1 MAVNTFRLPDPGEG
15 LVEADIVSWRVEVG
29 DEVKIN
35 DILLEVETSKSVVEL
50 PTPFAG
56 TVTALLVNEGDTVDV
71 GTPIITIDDGIAAPA
86 AGDDGVAGSAVGD
99 AGVAGSAAGD
109 DGVAGSAAGDD
120 VVAGARGEGNAAEP
134 VLAGEARV
142 PNLVGYGAR
151 ATQTRRRPRKSAGG
165 DQAGAQ
171 VHDQLADTFSTGAP
185 VSRRAD
191 HRQSLG
197 RPAEGT
203 GASEA
208 VAPPLPKPVPAG
220 RESVLSRVTPLAK
233 PPVRKL
239 AKDLGVDLASISGSG
254 ERGVITRD
262 DVERAAA
269 VGAGPADIAMPPA
282 EPAVAVGRAEPGR
295 SETRVAIKGV
305 RKAMAEAMVQSAF
318 TAPHVSVSTT
328 CDVSATMELVERLR
342 QRREF
347 RDIKVSPLLIVAGAV
362 CLALRRTP
370 QMNSAWDETA
380 GEVVLKHRVNLGIAA
395 ATPRGLLV
403 PNVKGAD
410 SLSLDQLAQAINSIV
425 GTARE
430 GKIQPADMDRGTFTI
445 TNIGVF
451 GVDAGTPIL
460 NPGES
465 GILCIGQIA
474 RRPWVVGVGNDERIE
489 PRWVA
494 TLTVSFDHRLADGE
508 QGSTF
513 LADVG
518 AILTDPGLALLYQA
532 SRTTQ

>member
-71 GTPIITIDDGIAAPA
+71 GTPIITIDDGIVAPA
-86 AGDDGVAGSAVGD
+86 EGGDGVGAVARDNG
-99 AGVAGSAAGD
+99 A
-109 DGVAGSAAGDD
+109 
-120 VVAGARGEGNAAEP
+120 AGARGEDDAAEP
-134 VLAGEARV
+134 APAQARV

-151 ATQTRRRPRKSAGG
+151 TTETRRRPRKSAGG

-197 RPAEGT
+197 RPAEET
-203 GASEA
+203 SASEA
-208 VAPPLPKPVPAG
+208 VAPPLPAPVPAG
-220 RESVLSRVTPLAK
+220 GEPVLSGVAPLAK

-269 VGAGPADIAMPPA
+269 VGAAGPPPGDIAMPPT
-282 EPAVAVGRAEPGR
+282 EPAVAGGPAEPGR
-295 SETRVAIKGV
+295 SETRVPIKGV
-305 RKAMAEAMVQSAF
+305 RKAMADAMVQSAF

-347 RDIKVSPLLIVAGAV
+347 RDIRVSPLLIVAGAV

-380 GEVVLKHRVNLGIAA
+380 GEVVLKHGVNLGIAA

-410 SLSLDQLAQAINSIV
+410 ALSLDQLAQAINSIV

-430 GKIQPADMDRGTFTI
+430 GKIQPADMDGGTFTI

-474 RRPWVVGVGNDERIE
+474 RRPWVVGVRNDERIE

-513 LADVG
+513 LADVA

-532 SRTTQ
+532 SRATQ